1 MTPERYKQIEEI
13 FSAALE
19 LEAGKRAAFVE
30 RACAADQA
38 LRREVESL
46 LAAQQEADEFI
57 ETPALEVAAEML
69 AVEQTRTLAGRMI
82 GPYRIQYLLGAGGMG
97 EIYLAEDTRLD
108 RRVALK
114 LLPAQFTGDD
124 SRLRRLIREA
134 RSASAL
140 NHPNILTVYDIGQTD
155 EIHFIATEFIEGNTL
170 RQQIKGAR
178 LSLIEVLGLA
188 EQIAGALATAH
199 AAGIIHRDI
208 KPENVMVRPDGL
220 VKVLDFGL
228 AKLTERPA
236 RLNDTRTLTIPGI
249 TTLPG
254 MVMGTPQ
261 YMSPEQVRGLQVD
274 HRSDIFS
281 LGVVLYEMLAGC
293 PPFTGDSAADVIA
306 GILAHEPPPL
316 AGYRPDVADDLQQVV
331 ARALAKPT
339 DERYQTI
346 SDLQSDLKRIKER
359 LEFQTGITQ
368 FAQSGSSNRQPA
380 TSRTRQREAR
390 REPQQASQI
399 SLLSQLHPNNLPAQP
414 RSLVGRDNE
423 MSAVTTLL
431 RRKDVRLLT
440 LTGPGGTGK
449 TSLALQAATG
459 LLDDFAGGVF
469 FVSLAAISDAHL
481 VASVIAHELAVQEAG
496 GKPLLDSLKEYLRD
510 KQMLL
515 VLDSFEHLLPAA
527 ALVAELL
534 AECPRLK
541 ILATSRALLHLRAEH
556 EYSLPPLALPDLERL
571 PAPEAL
577 ARCPAVALFMQ
588 RAVAVKPDF
597 AMHQENARAI
607 AGICIRLD
615 GLPLAIELA
624 AAHIRMLSPQSLLAR
639 MEKRFQLLT
648 GGARD
653 LPARQQTMRDAI
665 AWSYELLSEDEKLLF
680 RRLSVFVGGC
690 ALEAIEAV
698 CDGTGDLKVDMLSG
712 VASLV
717 DKSLV
722 RQSEQTY
729 GDEAQ
734 FCMLETIREYGLE
747 CLATSGESEALQQRH
762 AAFYLALAEEAE
774 PELKGSWQAAWLE
787 RLEREHGNFRLALQ
801 WAKEE
806 GKAELGLR
814 LCGALVRFWMVRNH
828 FREARGWLE
837 GFLDLAETE
846 GASASV
852 QAKALLGL
860 GSITR
865 ALGDYVTAGLFCE
878 RSLVLYRELD
888 DKRGIA
894 NSLTTLATA
903 VFEQDNNQRGVQL
916 LEESLALRR
925 ELQDKWGIAISLN
938 NLGTIAYK
946 EGDYERARVFYEE
959 SLILRQE
966 LEDKQGLAIS
976 LNNLG
981 AIAHLQGD
989 YARAKSLTAES
1000 LTGFQRLGDRAGT
1013 AHCLEGLAESLVAE
1027 GQLQRAAR
1035 LLGAAIT
1042 VRQAAN
1048 APVPPHYRA
1057 DYEAIIASMRD
1068 SLGEAAY
1075 NAHLAQG
1082 QMMSLDE
1089 AVAYALG
1096 HDLSDPLQATVTMQG
1111 GEATPNV
1118 ITAAAP
1124 STTQPPS
1131 PHVTSENIAEGGAAT
1146 APAPASARVQQTALP
1161 PASRRATVVIIV
1173 ALIILIVVASVML
1186 FLVYWQGVGHKTGP

>member
-1 MTPERYKQIEEI
+1 MTPERYKRIEEI

-30 RACAADQA
+30 RACAADQE

-46 LAAQQEADEFI
+46 LAAQRDADQFI

-82 GPYRIQYLLGAGGMG
+82 GPYRIQHLLGAGGMG
-97 EIYLAEDTRLD
+97 EIYLAVDTRLD

-114 LLPAQFTGDD
+114 LLPAEFTGDD
-124 SRLRRLIREA
+124 ARLRRFMREA

-140 NHPNILTVYDIGQTD
+140 NHPNILTIYDIGQAD
-155 EIHFIATEFIEGNTL
+155 EIHFLATEFIEGNTL
-170 RQQIKGAR
+170 RRQMQGGR
-178 LSLIEVLGLA
+178 LTMLEALDMAVQMA
-188 EQIAGALATAH
+188 DALAAAH

-228 AKLTERPA
+228 AKLAERPA
-236 RLNDTRTLTIPGI
+236 RLNDTRMLTLTGV

-261 YMSPEQVRGLQVD
+261 YMSPEQARGLQVD

-281 LGVVLYEMLAGC
+281 LGIVLYEMIAGW
-293 PPFTGDSAADVIA
+293 PPFTGNSVADVIA
-306 GILAHEPPPL
+306 GILAHAPPPL
-316 AGYRPDVADDLQQVV
+316 ADFRPEVADDLQQVV

-339 DERYQTI
+339 SERYQTI
-346 SDLQSDLKRIKER
+346 NDLQSDLHPIIDR
-359 LEFQTGITQ
+359 LEFERRLKQP
-368 FAQSGSSNRQPA
+368 AQSGSSSSQSA
-380 TSRTRQREAR
+380 TSRARQKATR
-390 REPQQASQI
+390 REPNQVSQI
-399 SLLSQLHPNNLPAQP
+399 TLLSHLHPNNLPAQP
-414 RSLVGRDNE
+414 RALVGRDSE
-423 MSAVTTLL
+423 TSAVKNLL

-449 TSLALQAATG
+449 TSLALQAATD
-459 LLDDFAGGVF
+459 LLEEFADGAF

-481 VASVIAHELAVQEAG
+481 VASIIAQELLVQEAA
-496 GKPLLDSLKEYLRD
+496 GKPLLDSLKEHLRD

-515 VLDSFEHLLPAA
+515 VLDNLEHLLTAA

-541 ILATSRALLHLRAEH
+541 ILATSRAVLHLRAEH
-556 EYSLPPLALPDLERL
+556 EYSLPPLVLPDPQRL
-571 PAPEAL
+571 PAPEEL
-577 ARCPAVALFMQ
+577 TRCPAVALFLQ
-588 RAVAVKPDF
+588 RAIAVKPDF
-597 AMHQENARAI
+597 KINQENAGAI
-607 AGICIRLD
+607 AEICVRLD
-615 GLPLAIELA
+615 GLPLALELA
-624 AAHIRMLSPQSLLAR
+624 AARIRMLSPQALLAR
-639 MEKRFQLLT
+639 MEKRFQLLI

-665 AWSYELLSEDEKLLF
+665 AWSYELLSEDEKRLF
-680 RRLSVFVGGC
+680 RRLSIFVGGC
-690 ALEAIEAV
+690 VLEAIEAV
-698 CDGTGDLKVDMLSG
+698 CDGTGDLKIDMLSG

-722 RQSEQTY
+722 RQGEQSY

-734 FCMLETIREYGLE
+734 FGMLETIREYGLE
-747 CLATSGESEALQQRH
+747 RLATSGESEALQQRH

-774 PELKGSWQAAWLE
+774 PELKGSGQAAWLE

-801 WAKEE
+801 WAKAE

-814 LCGALVRFWMVRNH
+814 LCGALARFWLVRSH

-837 GFLDLAETE
+837 GFLALAETE

-860 GSITR
+860 GAITR
-865 ALGDYVTAGLFCE
+865 TLGDYVTAGLCCE

-894 NSLTTLATA
+894 NSLTGLANA

-925 ELQDKWGIAISLN
+925 ELQDKWGIALSLN

-981 AIAHLQGD
+981 ALAYLQGD
-989 YARAKSLTAES
+989 YERAKSLTAES
-1000 LTGFQRLGDRAGT
+1000 LTTFQSLGDRAGT
-1013 AHCLEGLAESLVAE
+1013 AHCLEGLAQSLVAE
-1027 GQLQRAAR
+1027 GQLQGAAR
-1035 LLGAAIT
+1035 LLGAAT
-1042 VRQAAN
+1042 AVRQAAN

-1057 DYEAIIASMRD
+1057 DYEAIVASVRD
-1068 SLGEAAY
+1068 PLGETAY
-1075 NAHLAQG
+1075 SAHLAQG
-1082 QMMSLDE
+1082 QRMSLDE

-1096 HDLSDPLQATVTMQG
+1096 HDLSAPLQATVTTQG
-1111 GEATPNV
+1111 NEATPNLN
-1118 ITAAAP
+1118 TAAAP
-1124 STTQPPS
+1124 LTTQPPS
-1131 PHVTSENIAEGGAAT
+1131 PHVTSENLAEGGAAT
-1146 APAPASARVQQTALP
+1146 AFASAPAQPTALP
-1161 PASRRATVVIIV
+1161 PASRRATVGLIV
-1173 ALIILIVVASVML
+1173 ALIILIVVAGVML
-1186 FLVYWQGVGHKTGP
+1186 FLLYWQSAGHKTGP

>member
-30 RACAADQA
+30 RACAADHE

-188 EQIAGALATAH
+188 EQIAGALAAAH

-261 YMSPEQVRGLQVD
+261 YMSPEQARGLQVD

-281 LGVVLYEMLAGC
+281 LGVVLYEMIAGC

-316 AGYRPDVADDLQQVV
+316 ASYRPDVADDLQQVV

-459 LLDDFAGGVF
+459 LLDDFTGGVF

-481 VASVIAHELAVQEAG
+481 VASVIAQELAVQEAG

-515 VLDSFEHLLPAA
+515 VLDSFEHLLAAA

-541 ILATSRALLHLRAEH
+541 ILATSRAVLHLRAEH

-577 ARCPAVALFMQ
+577 ARCPAIALFMQ
-588 RAVAVKPDF
+588 RAIAVKPDF

-747 CLATSGESEALQQRH
+747 RLATSGESEALQQRH

-774 PELKGSWQAAWLE
+774 PELKGPSQVAWLE
-787 RLEREHGNFRLALQ
+787 RLEREHGNLRAALE
-801 WAKEE
+801 WAKASAD
-806 GKAELGLR
+806 AEIGLR
-814 LCGALVRFWMVRNH
+814 LCGALWRFWRVRNH
-828 FREARGWLE
+828 FSEAQGWME
-837 GFLDLAETE
+837 GFLAKAET
-846 GASASV
+846 GSASASARARV
-852 QAKALLGL
+852 VLGL
-860 GSITR
+860 GVITTM
-865 ALGDYVTAGLFCE
+865 LGDYLAAASLCE
-878 RSLVLYRELD
+878 RGLALYREMG
-888 DKRGIA
+888 DKQGIA
-894 NSLTTLATA
+894 HSLVILATA
-903 VFEQDNNQRGVQL
+903 LFEQGNWQQGTEL
-916 LEESLALRR
+916 LEESLALQR
-925 ELQDKWGIAISLN
+925 ELQDKWGIAASLN
-938 NLGTIAYK
+938 NLGVIAYQEK
-946 EGDYERARVFYEE
+946 DYERARAFYEE
-959 SLILRQE
+959 SLTLRRE
-966 LEDKQGLAIS
+966 LDDSRGVAFS

-981 AIAHLQGD
+981 EVARRQGD
-989 YARAKSLTAES
+989 CVRARSLIAES
-1000 LTGFQRLGDRAGT
+1000 LTIFQSLRDKAVIAQCLQGLVQLLYDEDRLA
-1013 AHCLEGLAESLVAE
+1013 
-1027 GQLQRAAR
+1027 QAAR
-1035 LLGAAIT
+1035 LMGAT
-1042 VRQAAN
+1042 KKVREEAN
-1048 APVPPHYRA
+1048 VPVPPHDRSE
-1057 DYEAIIASMRD
+1057 YEAIVVSVRD
-1068 SLGEAAY
+1068 RLGATVFA
-1075 NAHLAQG
+1075 AHLAQG

-1089 AVAYALG
+1089 AIAYGLKG
-1096 HDLSDPLQATVTMQG
+1096 DGDDPPQATLSLHG
-1111 GEATPNV
+1111 RDSTPNV

-1131 PHVTSENIAEGGAAT
+1131 LHMTSEDIAEGGAAT
-1146 APAPASARVQQTALP
+1146 APAPTSAHVQQTALP
-1161 PASRRATVVIIV
+1161 LASRRATVIIIV
-1173 ALIILIVVASVML
+1173 ALIILIIVAGVML
-1186 FLVYWQGVGHKTGP
+1186 FLVYWQGAGHKTGP